1 MYLYLICNLPKIVYN
16 IFFSFIIKIFDIF
29 YCDKCNVIK
38 NNNFGF
44 IEKNIK
50 IVSYNIDNLFIH
62 SNQNKNKLL
71 YKDINNLLCNKDFNI
86 ICLQEVWNTTF
97 KNKIL
102 EMSIKK
108 GWNYA
113 IPDTNKKYFI
123 GENSGLIFLSKYQII
138 QQKTHIY
145 KHTRGMCSLS
155 NKCAQFIKIKMDK
168 DKYLNIVNTHL
179 QSSHLN
185 HYQDFRKTT
194 LKQIEEIINNSPEK
208 DNIIIGDLNLDYSYL
223 KHNLNKNI
231 NFFNKYYEMI
241 TFPETGEHLDHCIY
255 MGEKYNFKMKMK
267 ILNIHN
273 SDHLPIYVKIET

>member
-29 YCDKCNVIK
+29 YCDKCNVIN

-108 GWNYA
+108 RM
-113 IPDTNKKYFI
+113 
-123 GENSGLIFLSKYQII
+123 EL
-138 QQKTHIY
+138 
-145 KHTRGMCSLS
+145 C
-155 NKCAQFIKIKMDK
+155 
-168 DKYLNIVNTHL
+168 NT
-179 QSSHLN
+179 
-185 HYQDFRKTT
+185 
-194 LKQIEEIINNSPEK
+194 
-208 DNIIIGDLNLDYSYL
+208 
-223 KHNLNKNI
+223 
-231 NFFNKYYEMI
+231 
-241 TFPETGEHLDHCIY
+241 
-255 MGEKYNFKMKMK
+255 
-267 ILNIHN
+267 
-273 SDHLPIYVKIET
+273 